1 MKNVITDFEYLTES
15 LGELNA
21 IEQYLWDEIAETNCW
36 DSIESIVRQLETAAC
51 LNGSWSG
58 LIYTQDILDRL
69 ADSSW
74 CDAINDAVEAYG
86 DYTGQ
91 PLDVPSLEAFVT
103 FAVDW
108 YSSELAYKLRY
119 MGRVATV
126 TCAVDSLDPSP
137 DVLAFGC
144 ELEAI
149 EWAEEE
155 MIRRVEHIV
164 AHSPYPI
171 GEHELPALH
180 AQEHELIKISP
191 ESLD

>member
-1 MKNVITDFEYLTES
+1 MTDTITDFQYLTES

-21 IEQYLWDEIAETNCW
+21 IEQHLWDEMAQESNW
-36 DSIESIVRQLETAAC
+36 DSIESMVRQLESAAC
-51 LNGSWSG
+51 AHGSWAG
-58 LIYTQDILDRL
+58 LIYTQDIMDRL

-74 CDAINDAVEAYG
+74 CDAISEAVEEYKNSVG
-86 DYTGQ
+86 E
-91 PLDVPSLEAFVT
+91 PLDVPSLDWMVT

-108 YSSELAYKLRY
+108 YAYRLGQKLRNL
-119 MGRVATV
+119 GRVATV

-149 EWAEEE
+149 QWVEEE
-155 MIRRVEHIV
+155 MTRRVEHIV

-171 GEHELPALH
+171 GEHELPAIH
-180 AQEHELIKISP
+180 AQELELLRVSP
-191 ESLD
+191 ESL

>member
-1 MKNVITDFEYLTES
+1 MTDTITDFQYLTES

-21 IEQYLWDEIAETNCW
+21 IEQHLWDEMAQESNW
-36 DSIESIVRQLETAAC
+36 DSIESMVRQLESAAC
-51 LNGSWSG
+51 AHGSWAG
-58 LIYTQDILDRL
+58 LIYTQDIMDRL

-74 CDAINDAVEAYG
+74 CDAISEAVEEYKNSVG
-86 DYTGQ
+86 E
-91 PLDVPSLEAFVT
+91 PLDVPSLDWMVT

-108 YSSELAYKLRY
+108 YAYRLGQKLRNL
-119 MGRVATV
+119 GRVATV

-149 EWAEEE
+149 QWVEEE
-155 MIRRVEHIV
+155 MTRRVEHIV

-180 AQEHELIKISP
+180 AQELELLRVSP
-191 ESLD
+191 ESL

>member
-21 IEQYLWDEIAETNCW
+21 IEQYLWDEIAELNCW

-51 LNGSWSG
+51 MNGSWSG
-58 LIYTQDILDRL
+58 LIYTQDILDKL
-69 ADSSW
+69 ADSRW
-74 CDAINDAVEAYG
+74 CDAINDAMEAYG
-86 DYTGQ
+86 DNVGE
-91 PLDVPSLEAFVT
+91 PLDVPSLESVVT

-108 YSSELAYKLRY
+108 YAGELANKLRNL
-119 MGRVATV
+119 GHVATV

-144 ELEAI
+144 DLEAL
-149 EWAEEE
+149 EWAEYE

-171 GEHELPALH
+171 AAHELPALH
-180 AQEHELIKISP
+180 AKELELIKISP
-191 ESLD
+191 ESL

>member
-1 MKNVITDFEYLTES
+1 MRNEITDFQHLTES

-21 IEQYLWDEIAETNCW
+21 IEQHLWDEMAEESCW
-36 DSIESIVRQLETAAC
+36 DSIESMVRQLETAAC

-58 LIYTQDILDRL
+58 LIYTQDILDKL
-69 ADSSW
+69 ADSRW
-74 CDAINDAVEAYG
+74 CDAINAAVEEYG
-86 DYTGQ
+86 DNVGES
-91 PLDVPSLEAFVT
+91 LDVPNLEGMVT

-108 YSSELAYKLRY
+108 YSASLANKLRY

-155 MIRRVEHIV
+155 MTRRVEHIV

-171 GEHELPALH
+171 GEHELPALY
-180 AQEHELIKISP
+180 AQELELLRVSP
-191 ESLD
+191 ESL

>member
-1 MKNVITDFEYLTES
+1 MQNVITDFQHLTES

-21 IEQYLWDEIAETNCW
+21 IEQQLWDEIAQPSCW

-51 LNGSWSG
+51 MNGSWAG
-58 LIYTQDILDRL
+58 MIYTQDILDKL

-74 CDAINDAVEAYG
+74 CDAINDAMEAYG
-86 DYTGQ
+86 DNVGE
-91 PLDVPSLEAFVT
+91 PLDVPSLESVVT

-108 YSSELAYKLRY
+108 YAAALAYKLRY

-149 EWAEEE
+149 EWSEEE
-155 MIRRVEHIV
+155 MTRRVEHIV

-171 GEHELPALH
+171 GEHELPAIH
-180 AQEHELIKISP
+180 AQELELLKVSP
-191 ESLD
+191 ESL

>member
-1 MKNVITDFEYLTES
+1 MRNEITDFQHLTES

-21 IEQYLWDEIAETNCW
+21 IEQHLWDEIAEPNCW

-58 LIYTQDILDRL
+58 LIYTQDILDKL
-69 ADSSW
+69 ADSQW
-74 CDAINDAVEAYG
+74 CVAINDAVEAYG
-86 DYTGQ
+86 DNVGES
-91 PLDVPSLEAFVT
+91 LDVPSLESMVT

-108 YSSELAYKLRY
+108 HAYALANKLRNL
-119 MGRVATV
+119 GRVATV

-164 AHSPYPI
+164 AHSPYSI
-171 GEHELPALH
+171 AAHELPALH
-180 AQEHELIKISP
+180 AQELELLKISP
-191 ESLD
+191 ESM

>member
-1 MKNVITDFEYLTES
+1 MKNTITEFQYLTES
-15 LGELNA
+15 LGELND
-21 IEQYLWDEIAETNCW
+21 IEQHLWDEIAGPSCW

-51 LNGSWSG
+51 LNGSWAG
-58 LIYTQDILDRL
+58 MIYTQDILDKL

-74 CDAINDAVEAYG
+74 CDAINAAVEEYG
-86 DYTGQ
+86 DSVGE
-91 PLDVPSLEAFVT
+91 PLDVPSLEAMVT

-108 YSSELAYKLRY
+108 YAYNLANKLRNLN
-119 MGRVATV
+119 RVATV
-126 TCAVDSLDPSP
+126 TCAVDSLDTSP

-144 ELEAI
+144 EQAAI

-171 GEHELPALH
+171 AASDVIALH
-180 AQEHELIKISP
+180 AQELALLKISP
-191 ESLD
+191 ESL